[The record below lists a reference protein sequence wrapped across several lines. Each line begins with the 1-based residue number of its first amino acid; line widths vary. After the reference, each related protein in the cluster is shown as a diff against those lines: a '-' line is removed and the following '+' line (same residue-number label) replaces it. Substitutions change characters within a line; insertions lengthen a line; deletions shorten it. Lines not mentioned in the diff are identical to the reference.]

1 MCTCYVNRK
10 AILLKKICD
19 FAIFILFLP
28 YLIKPTFAYQEVKEV
43 KEVKGVKTYILLLK
57 NYTQKTIVLTP
68 QRP

>member
-1 MCTCYVNRK
+1 MCTCFVNRRV
-10 AILLKKICD
+10 IPLEKICD

-43 KEVKGVKTYILLLK
+43 KGIKTYVLLLK
-57 NYTQKTIVLTP
+57 NYPQKTIVLTP